1 MLHKSLTSTS
11 QGTRK
16 SALNIVT
23 LGMTSDRLALIDDG
37 VMLTIAMGDSVL
49 TSLFRRLLL
58 NKEMKFL
65 NPADLSC
72 VLCRV
77 LYVVYCLLS
86 VVGLRKWG
94 KQFMFRSLNQFYHP
108 VSLTHNTKY

>member
-65 NPADLSC
+65 NAADLLCVVCVVSC
-72 VLCRV
+72 VVCCV
-77 LYVVYCLLS
+77 LS
-86 VVGLRKWG
+86 VVCCRPQKMG
-94 KQFMFRSLNQFYHP
+94 
-108 VSLTHNTKY
+108 